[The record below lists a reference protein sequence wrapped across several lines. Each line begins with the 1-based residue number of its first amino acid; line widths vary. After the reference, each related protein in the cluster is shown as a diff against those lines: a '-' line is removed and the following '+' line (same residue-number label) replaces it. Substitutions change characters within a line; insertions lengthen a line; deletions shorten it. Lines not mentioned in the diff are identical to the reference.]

1 MLHGA
6 LLNWKTQDAVRPT
19 DPGLGDADSS
29 RYWRILRVRAQVAFF
44 KVLAPFATQ
53 VHNVDALKREE
64 CVKIFAHEARSL
76 PPTTF
81 RLPSYMAWLL
91 R

>member
-1 MLHGA
+1 MWPATQTAHPFLLHGA
-6 LLNWKTQDAVRPT
+6 PLNWKTQDPVRPT

-53 VHNVDALKREE
+53 VHNVDALN
-64 CVKIFAHEARSL
+64 ARS
-76 PPTTF
+76 
-81 RLPSYMAWLL
+81 A
-91 R
+91 